1 MYTTVAGCSTQLRGS
16 TGLPPKRGHR
26 RLVRLLGSAA
36 EALMNARLEKSEGL
50 EQNSVETRLAEE
62 DLRRWRA

>member
-16 TGLPPKRGHR
+16 TGLPPKRGR
-26 RLVRLLGSAA
+26 RRLLGSAA
-36 EALMNARLEKSEGL
+36 EAWMTSRLEKSEGL
-50 EQNSVETRLAEE
+50 EQDSVELRLAEE